1 MTTYEYKVV
10 PAPRKG
16 VKGKG
21 VKGVDGRFA
30 HGLEKVLSEHGAE
43 GWEYLRS
50 DTLPS
55 DERSGLATSVTT
67 WRTVLV
73 FRRPRADD
81 ASAFEP
87 RLIEAAAPAV
97 AATAAAQADE
107 PAQAEPEDASP
118 EETLIR
124 DSVASLEP
132 EAQSETKDSDD
143 KPA

>member
-21 VKGVDGRFA
+21 IKGVEGRFA
-30 HGLEKVLSEHGAE
+30 NGLEQVLCEHGAD

-55 DERSGLATSVTT
+55 DERSGIATSVTT

-73 FRRPRADD
+73 FRRPTGTTGD
-81 ASAFEP
+81 AEFEP
-87 RLIEAAAPAV
+87 RLIEAAPTATEATEHADTGDIDGEGV
-97 AATAAAQADE
+97 AETETAAG
-107 PAQAEPEDASP
+107 
-118 EETLIR
+118 EETAP
-124 DSVASLEP
+124 DMDA
-132 EAQSETKDSDD
+132 ASDD
-143 KPA
+143 KQKDV

>member
-21 VKGVDGRFA
+21 VKGVEGRFA
-30 HGLEKVLSEHGAE
+30 HGLEKVLSEHGAD

-87 RLIEAAAPAV
+87 RLIEAAAPAL
-97 AATAAAQADE
+97 AAAAAPQADE
-107 PAQAEPEDASP
+107 PADAEDASP

-132 EAQSETKDSDD
+132 KDQSETKEDDD